1 MWAVFRIE
9 WELVHKGLGHAR
21 AALGAGASEADELD
35 AEELQPLGEA
45 HSKHLDD

>member
-21 AALGAGASEADELD
+21 AAASEADLADELD